1 LLKATKVNL
10 LHAWDGS
17 EAVEVVKSHPNIS
30 LVLMDIKM
38 PIMDGYE
45 ATRQIKQIRPEL
57 PVIAQTAYALSQERK
72 QALEAG
78 CDNYITKP
86 IDKELFM
93 KLLNSFLS

>member
-1 LLKATKVNL
+1 
-10 LHAWDGS
+10 
-17 EAVEVVKSHPNIS
+17 
-30 LVLMDIKM
+30 M

>member
-1 LLKATKVNL
+1 MLKATKVNL